1 MKLPTHLCLF
11 VSQTG
16 GSSESLGAAIFSRL
30 KLTLQ
35 VRRRTLTLLIGCSTR
50 PNFFFDCCHGVSNI
64 DTSLP
69 AAISSSSDGRKN
81 TTHSNNNSSYL
92 RAALQRANNLSAHLT
107 ILLDLVPRVSSSPG
121 SILRGGGRNEEKL
134 SDRDVA
140 SRRPNLIAVRMRCR

>member
-121 SILRGGGRNEEKL
+121 SILRGGGETRKN
-134 SDRDVA
+134 VA